1 MAEPAPRL
9 EPGPPEGRQ
18 AGLMPRWEMEVKCEM
33 SEPVGERMPA
43 GRFSFESASAMA
55 LALALALGS
64 SRDGVL
70 LELSVRV
77 IAAAVRLLFA
87 RGGASP
93 LPGGRWG
100 EGEWLFTTVGIGG
113 LFEIGGGIR

>member
-1 MAEPAPRL
+1 MAEPAPRV

-18 AGLMPRWEMEVKCEM
+18 AGLMPRWEMEVKCEV

-43 GRFSFESASAMA
+43 GRFSFESASA
-55 LALALALGS
+55 LVLGS

-87 RGGASP
+87 SGGASP
-93 LPGGRWG
+93 SPGGR
-100 EGEWLFTTVGIGG
+100 
-113 LFEIGGGIR
+113 

>member
-9 EPGPPEGRQ
+9 DPGPPEGRQ
-18 AGLMPRWEMEVKCEM
+18 AGLMPRWEMEVKCEV

-55 LALALALGS
+55 LALACGS

-93 LPGGRWG
+93 SPGGRWG
-100 EGEWLFTTVGIGG
+100 EGEWLFTMVGIEG